1 MENAIGKMIVYRV
14 AKNKG
19 FTLNFLGEFEEV
31 DPSRLQGSVEYIDL
45 LNAEGKSIV
54 AVKVGKKLYE
64 YENGEMVE
72 QDFAETD
79 IDVKEDMT
87 IVKADTGSLQ
97 HFQNNWYQKKF
108 AFDCMVE
115 DRREGSYQPLSGL
128 QVVDGRIELIT
139 HAFSHAIQMP
149 IAGDILQYRGKY
161 WTVEEVQ
168 ISYTYAPKESKTL
181 HIAIKELQHA
191 V

>member
-1 MENAIGKMIVYRV
+1 MENAIGKMVVYKV
-14 AKNKG
+14 AKNRG
-19 FTLNFLGEFEEV
+19 FTLNFLGEFEEI
-31 DPSRLQGSVEYIDL
+31 DPSRLEGSIEYIDL
-45 LNAEGKSIV
+45 LDAYGNTKT
-54 AVKVGKKLYE
+54 AVKVDKKLYE
-64 YENGEMVE
+64 YNGKQMEE
-72 QDFAETD
+72 QDIIAED
-79 IDVKEDMT
+79 ID
-87 IVKADTGSLQ
+87 IVRADTGSLQ

-115 DRREGSYQPLSGL
+115 DRSEGSYQPLSGL
-128 QVVDGRIELIT
+128 QLVDGRIELIT